1 MQAGKILKEY
11 RNAGRNQR
19 KNKDAIPS
27 DNVNAELNFI
37 TIDDLIVR
45 MAWRDGIKD
54 ITEDKY
60 RKKYKK
66 EYGEKFFKG
75 KVVLV
80 RCGIDAPVD
89 KKGRIA
95 GTERIQLAI
104 PTLKELSGYG
114 ARVVIVAHQGRAGKN
129 NFIEFDQHAAII
141 RKLINKNTH
150 PRRTVKY
157 LGNLTE
163 SKVIT
168 NKIKGLKNGEILLL
182 NNIRFLIDEVFIQD
196 KAGLRPHE
204 INKGSRFVNIL
215 EPIIDFYVND
225 AFNTSHRKHSSMIGF
240 TQRLNLV
247 GRQMEKEMTENKHVI
262 NIIQHPF
269 VPLFGGLK
277 VNDYLGLIKNS
288 VLSEKVP
295 VVLLAGVPGV
305 LAVLSQEIR
314 PGVPYDFG
322 AATNNF
328 LENSAN
334 KGLTK
339 FFAQLYE
346 RPGGKKKLVAPVDF
360 MVNNDG
366 QILNLTPREIHEH
379 PDKNRFLVWS
389 IGRET
394 TKLFV
399 SYILS
404 SKTMYKK
411 GPVGKSEA
419 PGFEQ
424 PEREILTAIMEA
436 QQKGAYTITSGGDS
450 AEIAKKLGF
459 NDKALFSRL
468 SDAGGAFIHVLEGSR
483 IAWPILQLNTHWNIF
498 YGKDLR
504 HGLPFNYHLKSRYRL
519 ERTVPANGLPE
530 YLRYDQRQS

>member
-1 MQAGKILKEY
+1 MRVGTILKEY

-19 KNKDAIPS
+19 KNKDATTS
-27 DNVNAELNFI
+27 DNVNAELNFL

-60 RKKYKK
+60 RKKYKRQ
-66 EYGEKFFKG
+66 YGEKVFKG

-80 RCGIDAPVD
+80 RCGIDAPVN
-89 KKGRIA
+89 KKGRIT
-95 GTERIQLAI
+95 GTERIRLAI
-104 PTLKELSGYG
+104 PTLQELSGYG
-114 ARVVIVAHQGRAGKN
+114 ARVVVVAHQGRAGKS

-141 RKLINKNTH
+141 KKFINKNTH
-150 PRRTVKY
+150 PQRTVKY

-168 NKIKGLKNGEILLL
+168 KQIKELKNGEILLM

-204 INKGSRFVNIL
+204 VNKGSRFVKIL

-225 AFNTSHRKHSSMIGF
+225 AFNTSHRKHSSMVGF

-262 NIIQHPF
+262 NVIEYPF
-269 VPLFGGLK
+269 VPIFGGVK
-277 VNDYLGLIKNS
+277 VDDYLGLIKNS
-288 VLSEKVP
+288 IFSKKVP
-295 VVLLAGVPGV
+295 AVLLAGVPGI
-305 LAVLSQEIR
+305 LAILSREIH

-322 AATNNF
+322 STVNDF
-328 LENSAN
+328 LENSVS
-334 KGLTK
+334 KGLIK
-339 FFAQLYE
+339 FFARLYDS
-346 RPGGKKKLVAPVDF
+346 PVGKEKLIAPIDF

-366 QILNLTPREIHEH
+366 QILNMTPEEIHEH
-379 PDKNRFLVWS
+379 PDKDRFHVWS

-411 GPVGKSEA
+411 GPVGRSEE

-436 QQKGAYTITSGGDS
+436 QKKGAYTITSGGDS
-450 AEIAKKLGF
+450 TEIAKKLGF

-483 IAWPILQLNTHWNIF
+483 VAWPILQLNTHWNLF

-519 ERTVPANGLPE
+519 ERTATANGLPE
-530 YLRYDQRQS
+530 YLRYDQR